1 MPWSTALSVGGSLL
15 GGIMGGSKAPQRA
28 AQDAA
33 ARAQFAQDSARRQ
46 ATSALNPYM
55 ESGENANRLLSQM
68 LGTAD
73 PEGYAR
79 KPTLQDFEDKLRDE
93 HFRWAGR
100 DYQRNSNLAGQRVI
114 AQRQFDEAL
123 KNWEAGKAEFIRN
136 NPGSQ
141 GDGRL
146 LRDFTNEDFVKDPGY
161 NFRLEEGERGIN
173 RALSAR
179 GGFDSGSALKAL
191 ARYNQD
197 FGSNEF
203 GNAYN
208 RDAANKARTFGFLS
222 GEKGTGLSAASALSG
237 IGQSTATNIG
247 NIGVQTAQNVGQM
260 QQDRNMLFANALQ
273 GGIGNLI
280 YGMNRP
286 KDSSVVGAPS
296 WSTPPI
302 NPTSNRNDWW
312 NDSNTYSVG
321 R

>member
-1 MPWSTALSVGGSLL
+1 MPWASTALSVGGSLL

-28 AQDAA
+28 ARDAA
-33 ARAQFAQDSARRQ
+33 AAAQRAQEDARRQ
-46 ATSALNPYM
+46 ATMALNPYM
-55 ESGENANRLLSQM
+55 QSGEGANLLLSQF

-79 KPTLQDFEDKLRDE
+79 RPTRQQFQDEYARM
-93 HFRWAGR
+93 HFQKYGR
-100 DYQRNSNLAGQRVI
+100 GYNRNSDMSQVNQWVD
-114 AQRQFDEAL
+114 RQYNDAMD
-123 KNWEAGKAEFIRN
+123 KWNAGKAEFIRN

-173 RALSAR
+173 RALAAR

-197 FGSNEF
+197 YGSNEF
-203 GNAYN
+203 ANAYN

-237 IGQSTATNIG
+237 VGQSTATNIG
-247 NIGVQTAQNVGQM
+247 NIGMQTAQQVGQM

-286 KDSSVVGAPS
+286 RDASVVGAPT
-296 WSTPPI
+296 WSTPPFAGY
-302 NPTSNRNDWW
+302 NNSAGNNRWFA
-312 NDSNTYSVG
+312 
-321 R
+321 

>member
-93 HFRWAGR
+93 HFRYYGQDYRR
-100 DYQRNSNLAGQRVI
+100 DSNVAGQTVR
-114 AQRQFDEAL
+114 AKQMYDEAL
-123 KNWEAGKAEFIRN
+123 RNWEAGKAEFIRN

-173 RALSAR
+173 RALAAR

-237 IGQSTATNIG
+237 VGQSTATNIG

-260 QQDRNMLFANALQ
+260 QQDRNTMFANALQ

-286 KDSSVVGAPS
+286 KDSSVVGVPT

-302 NPTSNRNDWW
+302 NPSSNRSDWW
-312 NDSNTYSVG
+312 NDSNTFRVG